1 MLLFF
6 FFGFLSR
13 LSCSMQLKAEI
24 AEFDEASERD
34 SPFVQE
40 LEVSI
45 QELSQ
50 KIAELNNE
58 QVSLRATFNKMK
70 EESTQLDE
78 KV

>member
-1 MLLFF
+1 
-6 FFGFLSR
+6 
-13 LSCSMQLKAEI
+13 MQLKAEI
-24 AEFDEASERD
+24 AEFEEASERD

-70 EESTQLDE
+70 EESAQLDE